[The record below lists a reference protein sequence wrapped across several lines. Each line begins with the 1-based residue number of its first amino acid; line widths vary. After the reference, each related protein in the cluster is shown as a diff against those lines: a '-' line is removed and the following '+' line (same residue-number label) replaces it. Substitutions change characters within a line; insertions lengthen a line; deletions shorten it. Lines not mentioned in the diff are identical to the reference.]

1 MAVIESPEALGL
13 RPFHEFD
20 EANSLWPRGQRLQ
33 AIRTAADEFRERFK
47 EQGQVTGVRTV
58 DLVSAG
64 YPVKFAFGGAARA
77 INPFIN
83 IRNRLVVVQFEDFD
97 GATRTLVW
105 EPTVPEGSREAPFY
119 AQLAEKYG
127 ETFEKIGAKY
137 FNSVEQALAKVGV
150 TPAHVD

>member
-1 MAVIESPEALGL
+1 MAVIESPEALGI

-20 EANSLWPRGQRLQ
+20 EANSLWPRGGRLD
-33 AIRTAADEFRERFK
+33 AIRGAAEEFRGRFK
-47 EQGQVTGVRTV
+47 EQGQVRAVRTV

-64 YPVKFAFGGAARA
+64 YPVKFAFGGAAKA

-83 IRNRLVVVQFEDFD
+83 IRNRLVVVQFVDFAGD
-97 GATRTLVW
+97 TKTLVW

-127 ETFEKIGAKY
+127 AAFTEKFAAKY
-137 FNSVEQALAKVGV
+137 FNTVTEALATVGLS
-150 TPAHVD
+150 